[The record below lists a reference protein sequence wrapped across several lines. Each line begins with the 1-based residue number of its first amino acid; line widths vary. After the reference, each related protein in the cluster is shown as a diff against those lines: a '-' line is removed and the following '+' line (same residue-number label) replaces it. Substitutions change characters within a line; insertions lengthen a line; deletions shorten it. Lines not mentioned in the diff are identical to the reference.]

1 MKGMKTEVLNVPD
14 FMYKDVYSR
23 FTNAFGQGKNGIQEP
38 NMCDSKV
45 DILYS

>member
-1 MKGMKTEVLNVPD
+1 
-14 FMYKDVYSR
+14 MYRILCIKMCILDLQMLLVR
-23 FTNAFGQGKNGIQEP
+23 ARNGIQEP